1 MVCVKGNICSECK
14 PHPPDTDRLSCMS
27 SVPPVNGLSDTSE
40 VGVAPQTQCDC
51 IICKARA
58 LTPDSRTA
66 SVEPSLP
73 SPSPRSPSRASPTQL
88 SSLPT
93 LPPSTL
99 PPLTPSQVS
108 PPPAQPSSKSPISQ
122 VIPTSLPIRNSVPNR
137 VQTNYLSAANLHS
150 LCPSQDNSE
159 VSPIPST
166 LAEPPTPALLSPTL
180 LSPTLLSPTLLSPA
194 LLSPTLLSPALLTPT
209 HLTPTLLT
217 PTLLSPTRLTPSPL
231 SPSPLPTPSPATSR
245 FPPGGHP
252 LAPPFLSLPHAL
264 PQQIVITTPRTA
276 EPCVVSPPLSLTKS
290 PNSRFEVVSQQT
302 ASSLTHQHLPPDV
315 SSTTTSQVPP
325 SHARPQSISHIQKHV
340 CLPPQPCDSNTA
352 VTSSEQDLSSPNSSV
367 CSYFRYVNDVMD
379 VEDKMTSSLA
389 ERDCHNIEMM
399 VNIPRVVH
407 RLRTPAKRATPTQT
421 SGSQTSSL
429 MENGISLPVSYV
441 IHKLQMSQNSLL
453 DTRTANTADQENA
466 KSVPQ
471 QLEEES
477 HNHTQP
483 PNTLSQNSVL
493 RGRTAND
500 TSASSTPGQFEG
512 ASDAHKTVFTV
523 SIPQHHLSQTSRER
537 LRRRK
542 RESNDCTMVQFLRS
556 QGLAAKFPRIIL
568 HRANH

>member
-1 MVCVKGNICSECK
+1 MVCVKGTLCSECK
-14 PHPPDTDRLSCMS
+14 PHPPDTDHLSSTS
-27 SVPPVNGLSDTSE
+27 SVPPPVNGLYDTSE
-40 VGVAPQTQCDC
+40 VGVAGTAPQTQCDC

-58 LTPDSRTA
+58 LTPDSHTA

-73 SPSPRSPSRASPTQL
+73 SPSLRSSSRASPTQL

-93 LPPSTL
+93 LPPSTR

-108 PPPAQPSSKSPISQ
+108 PPPAQTSSKSPISQ

-180 LSPTLLSPTLLSPA
+180 LSPTLLSPA
-194 LLSPTLLSPALLTPT
+194 LLSPALLTPT

-290 PNSRFEVVSQQT
+290 PNSRFEVISQQT
-302 ASSLTHQHLPPDV
+302 APSLTHQHLPPDV
-315 SSTTTSQVPP
+315 SSTTTSHVPP
-325 SHARPQSISHIQKHV
+325 SHTRPQSISHIQKHV

-379 VEDKMTSSLA
+379 VEDKTTSSLA

-407 RLRTPAKRATPTQT
+407 RLRTPARVATPTQT

-453 DTRTANTADQENA
+453 DTRPANTADQENT

-471 QLEEES
+471 QLEGES
-477 HNHTQP
+477 HTHTQS
-483 PNTLSQNSVL
+483 PNTLSQNSGL
-493 RGRTAND
+493 RGRTARTVND
-500 TSASSTPGQFEG
+500 TSASSTPGQSEG

-523 SIPQHHLSQTSRER
+523 SVPQHHLSQTSRER

-542 RESNDCTMVQFLRS
+542 RESNDCTMTQFLRS
-556 QGLAAKFPRIIL
+556 QGLASKFPRIIL
-568 HRANH
+568 HHANH